1 MKKLVALCLSI
12 VLSIGMITGCTKA
25 KESNENLTSEATPT
39 VASTPSVQVKDEAEA
54 TPSTEA
60 APTVTSGNTDT
71 NAGQKI
77 DIQVAALKGPTA
89 IGMAK
94 IMKDNQ
100 SGMAANNYNF
110 TIAGAADE
118 ISVGL
123 ISGDIQIAAVP
134 CNLASVL
141 YNKTNGGIK
150 VAGINTLSVLYIVE
164 TGDSVK
170 SIADLKGKTIYS
182 TGKGTTPE
190 YTLNYLLKASGIDP
204 AKDVTI
210 EYKSEATEVAAVLSE
225 STDAIAMLPQPYV
238 TTVMKQNDKVRV
250 ALDIAKEWE
259 NISTDGSTVVT
270 GVVVV
275 NTKFLEENESAVHAF
290 LDEYATSVTYVNE
303 NVEEAADIVEEF
315 DIVKADIAKEAIPS
329 CNITFIEGQEMKEKI
344 TGYLLVLASQEPK
357 SVGGA
362 IPDDNFYYMR

>member
-1 MKKLVALCLSI
+1 MKKILALCLSL
-12 VLSIGMITGCTKA
+12 VLCIGMITGCTKT
-25 KESNENLTSEATPT
+25 KESNESSTSEATPT
-39 VASTPSVQVKDEAEA
+39 VATTPSAQITEQAEA
-54 TPSTEA
+54 TPTKEA
-60 APTVTSGNTDT
+60 APTGASGSTDT
-71 NAGQKI
+71 NTGDKI
-77 DIQVAALKGPTA
+77 DIQIAALKGPTA

-100 SGMAANNYNF
+100 GSATANNYNF
-110 TIAGAADE
+110 TIAGTADE
-118 ISVGL
+118 ISAGL

-141 YNKTNGGIK
+141 YNKTKGGVK

-164 TGDSVK
+164 TGDSIK
-170 SIADLKGKTIYS
+170 SVADLKGKTIYS

-225 STDAIAMLPQPYV
+225 ATDAIAMLPEPYV
-238 TTVMKQNDKVRV
+238 TTVMKQNDKVRI
-250 ALDIAKEWE
+250 ALDIAKEWA

-275 NTKFLEENESAVHAF
+275 NTKFLEENVDAVNAF
-290 LDEYATSVTYVNE
+290 LDEYAASATYVNE
-303 NVEEAADIVEEF
+303 NVEEAASIVEEF
-315 DIVKADIAKEAIPS
+315 DIVKAEIAKVAIPS

-357 SVGGA
+357 SVGGT